1 VRAEENPYRAS
12 RIEALAFRFA
22 AGGLDDLVDRFL
34 RAGRR
39 GAIVGPPGSGKTTL
53 LRAVGRG
60 LRASGI
66 ETRWNALP
74 DAEPARAVILVDGR
88 ERAPA
93 LALTLLRLRTRLL
106 GCGLLATRHA
116 GGGLP
121 TLYRCAPSERIA
133 LDLLGEL
140 EPSADD
146 GVRGRFLERLHRCHG
161 NVRAALH
168 AMYWERAGSPGRWA
182 SR

>member
-1 VRAEENPYRAS
+1 MRAEENPFRAS
-12 RIEALAFRFA
+12 RIEALDFRFA

-53 LRAVGRG
+53 LRAVDRC
-60 LRASGI
+60 LRARGV

-74 DAEPARAVILVDGR
+74 
-88 ERAPA
+88 
-93 LALTLLRLRTRLL
+93 
-106 GCGLLATRHA
+106 
-116 GGGLP
+116 
-121 TLYRCAPSERIA
+121 SERIA
-133 LDLLGEL
+133 LALRGEL

>member
-53 LRAVGRG
+53 LRAVGRC
-60 LRASGI
+60 LRARGI
-66 ETRWNALP
+66 ETRWNALT

-106 GCGLLATRHA
+106 GCGLLTTRHA

-140 EPSADD
+140 EPSADE
-146 GVRGRFLERLHRCHG
+146 GVRGRFLQRLHQSHG

-168 AMYWERAGSPGRWA
+168 AMYWERSGSP
-182 SR
+182 

>member
-22 AGGLDDLVDRFL
+22 GGGLDDLVDRFL

-53 LRAVGRG
+53 LRAVDRR
-60 LRASGI
+60 LRARGV

-74 DAEPARAVILVDGR
+74 DSEPAGSVVLLDGR
-88 ERAPA
+88 KLAPA
-93 LALTLLRLRTRLL
+93 LALAFLRVRTKIL

-116 GGGLP
+116 EGGLP

-140 EPSADD
+140 EPGADA
-146 GVRGRFLERLHRCHG
+146 GVRGRFLERLRRGHG

-168 AMYWERAGSPGRWA
+168 GMYGERAGLSPP
-182 SR
+182 